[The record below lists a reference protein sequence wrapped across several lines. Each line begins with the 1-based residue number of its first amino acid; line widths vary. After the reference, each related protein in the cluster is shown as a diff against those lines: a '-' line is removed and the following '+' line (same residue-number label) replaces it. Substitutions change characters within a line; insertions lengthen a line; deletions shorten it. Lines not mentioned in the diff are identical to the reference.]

1 MEDVVQPASRM
12 LARLSCERFP
22 LVQYDLVDLVHAL
35 FEMSTS
41 WKFLDVSLECV
52 GHSRPWA
59 QERDEGRVDVTLER
73 PLLELTLSNTVQLP
87 KEIWRPRWQTWGG
100 DGDDKRTL
108 GVLGERIV

>member
-1 MEDVVQPASRM
+1 MEDVVQPASRI
-12 LARLSCERFP
+12 LDRLSYERFP
-22 LVQYDLVDLVHAL
+22 LVQYDLVDLVHEL

-41 WKFLDVSLECV
+41 WKFLDASLECV